1 MTYNLYIDV
10 VFFINFVMDYLLL
23 CILRIILKEK
33 TTWLRMAAGS
43 GAGAL
48 WACVV
53 TVWPVL
59 PRALEGLV
67 TYTVI
72 SILMIKLSFQIK
84 GAREVIK
91 AVLGLYLSAVTLG
104 GGIYAL
110 YQHTRAG
117 YYVEQLIRGGGMDSA
132 SAAILLLCAAGVYTG
147 LSGIWLVI
155 SEVRQRQ
162 SHIYSVTLSYQGRTE
177 TVSALLDTGNHLYE
191 PVTHKPVHI
200 VTAEVLEQLCEQVTA
215 IIYIPYHAIGTEEG
229 MLPGVFL
236 DSMMVGQGEK
246 KITITKPLVAISKQ
260 PLSPGGEYQMLLN
273 EDL

>member
-48 WACVV
+48 WACIV

-84 GAREVIK
+84 GVREVIK

-132 SAAILLLCAAGVYTG
+132 PAAILLLCAAGVYTG
-147 LSGIWLVI
+147 LNGIWLVI

-200 VTAEVLEQLCEQVTA
+200 VTAEVLEGLCEQVTA

-229 MLPGVFL
+229 ILPGVFL

-260 PLSPGGEYQMLLN
+260 PLSPSGEYQMLLN

>member
-48 WACVV
+48 WACIV

-84 GAREVIK
+84 GVREVIK

-132 SAAILLLCAAGVYTG
+132 PAAILLLCAAGVYTG
-147 LSGIWLVI
+147 LNGIWLVI

-200 VTAEVLEQLCEQVTA
+200 ITAEVLEGLCEQVTA

-229 MLPGVFL
+229 ILPGVFL

-260 PLSPGGEYQMLLN
+260 PLSPSGEYQMLLN